1 MLSVFPPV
9 SGSYPLYSTSTKKL
23 TCFAIS
29 SGGGADGSIIVFGDI
44 ETTFHA
50 NGGIDDIVDAQT
62 PFVNAHNATLSPGD
76 LYASHDLFRVFYD
89 D

>member
-1 MLSVFPPV
+1 MCSV
-9 SGSYPLYSTSTKKL
+9 
-23 TCFAIS
+23 IS
-29 SGGGADGSIIVFGDI
+29 SGGGADGSIIVFGDV

-76 LYASHDLFRVFYD
+76 LYESPNLFQVFVD